1 MTHGA
6 VVERLWISLRD
17 FDMSRQTRR
26 YPNASV
32 RRKPPTNEDWVM
44 MIQSGEIV
52 AMIFL
57 YVLAAVGVLALGS
70 LIYNWLVP
78 DQSEIAPRRLSAG
91 ASVDAE
97 ESARALSANLNAP
110 LLDGNAIDV
119 LLNGD
124 EIFPPML
131 EAIREATD
139 SVHLLTYIYWKGDIA
154 REFADE
160 LRAAARRGVTV
171 RLLVDAVGGAKMST
185 AMVDELK
192 EEGCEFVWYRP
203 LRWYNLGRFNNRTH
217 RKVMVVDGRIG
228 FTGGVGIAEL
238 WTGHAQDPEHWRDDH
253 FRIRGPAVR
262 YLQGSFG
269 VNWRQAT
276 GEVLV
281 GASLFPDLPDAG
293 TARIVAIDAA
303 PSVRISTIGF
313 TYWLFFHAARQEI
326 RVTTPYYVPDPR
338 LHLGLASAA
347 RRGLKVTLLVPG
359 PHIDSPLVSRAS
371 KTYYRELLQAG
382 VAIHE
387 YQPSMIHTKTVTV
400 DGAYALIGSP
410 NFDTR
415 SFGLNY
421 EEALVVYDGV
431 LTQTLDRSFEDDLGK
446 SRQVTLLEVE
456 GWSPWTR
463 AGNRLARMLR
473 AQL

>member
-1 MTHGA
+1 
-6 VVERLWISLRD
+6 
-17 FDMSRQTRR
+17 
-26 YPNASV
+26 
-32 RRKPPTNEDWVM
+32 
-44 MIQSGEIV
+44 MIYLV
-52 AMIFL
+52 
-57 YVLAAVGVLALGS
+57 VLAAIGAFALCS
-70 LIYNWLVP
+70 LLYNWLVP
-78 DQSEIAPRRLSAG
+78 DQSEIAPRDLSTDAPL
-91 ASVDAE
+91 DAE
-97 ESARALSANLNAP
+97 QSARALSANLNAP

-124 EIFPPML
+124 EIFPAML
-131 EAIREATD
+131 EAMRQAQHSI
-139 SVHLLTYIYWKGDIA
+139 HLLTYIYWQGTIA
-154 REFADE
+154 RQFADE
-160 LRAAARRGVTV
+160 LAAAARRGVRV
-171 RLLVDAVGGAKMST
+171 RLLVDAVGGAKM
-185 AMVDELK
+185 AGDMVDDLHDA
-192 EEGCEFVWYRP
+192 GCTFAWYRP

-228 FTGGVGIAEL
+228 FTGGVGIAEV

-262 YLQGSFG
+262 YLQGSFA

-281 GASLFPDLPDAG
+281 GASMFPDLPGVG
-293 TARIVAIDAA
+293 TTRIVAIDAA

-313 TYWLFFHAARQEI
+313 TYWLFFHAACKEI
-326 RVTTPYYVPDPR
+326 RVTTPYYVPDPL
-338 LHLGLASAA
+338 LHLGLAAAA
-347 RRGLKVTLLVPG
+347 RRGLAVTLLLPG
-359 PHIDSPLVSRAS
+359 PHIDTQLVSRAS
-371 KTYYRELLQAG
+371 KTYYRKLLQAG
-382 VAIHE
+382 VTIHE

-421 EEALVVYDGV
+421 EEALVVYDSA
-431 LTQTLDRSFEDDLGK
+431 LTQALNRSFDDDLGNA
-446 SRQVTLLEVE
+446 RQVTLDEVE
-456 GWSPWTR
+456 SWSPWMR